1 MTFIWFIVWMVNGH
15 PWLLTEWNPWNI
27 SLLVCAFMDVIASNS
42 VRGAAPRARRG
53 AAGG

>member
-27 SLLVCAFMDVIASNS
+27 SLLVCAFFDLIGSSSARS
-42 VRGAAPRARRG
+42 VAPRRRGGAAES
-53 AAGG
+53 